1 MYKLGVC
8 TEEIVR
14 DSVLGVFE
22 AMRNLGLSSA
32 QFTYESICGTL
43 LPLEIRDEWIT
54 EIIEAKQKT
63 GIELAS
69 LNGTF
74 NMISSGEE
82 LKNGLIGF
90 ENVARS
96 SVPLEAKL
104 MTLCTGTRS
113 PDGMWIYHKDNE
125 LPDAYRDLCVTME
138 KLLDMAHRYDVC
150 LGIEIEASNVI
161 STPEKA
167 KQIIKDMGSDYL
179 KIILD
184 GANLF
189 HVGDAYVKNVHYVL
203 SHAFDVVGEH
213 IMVAHAKDIKETDG
227 ISFTSAGRGIID
239 FDYFADL
246 LDEIGY
252 KGDMLI
258 HGTKSEPELEQAIG
272 YLTSIGKYTRI

>member
-14 DSVLGVFE
+14 DSVAGVFE
-22 AMRNLGLSSA
+22 AMRNLGLVSA
-32 QFTYESICGTL
+32 QFTFETICGQL
-43 LPLEIRDEWIT
+43 LPLEIKDEWT
-54 EIIEAKQKT
+54 CEINDARKKT

-74 NMISSGEE
+74 NMISSGDE
-82 LKNGLIGF
+82 LKNGLIRF
-90 ENVARS
+90 ENVARA

-104 MTLCTGTRS
+104 ITLCTGTRS

-161 STPEKA
+161 NTPEKA
-167 KQIIKDMGSDYL
+167 KQIINDMGSDHL

-189 HVGDAYVKNVHYVL
+189 HSGDAYKKNVHYVL
-203 SHAFDVVGEH
+203 SHAFDVVGDH
-213 IMVAHAKDIKETDG
+213 VMIAHAKDIKETEG
-227 ISFTSAGRGIID
+227 ISFTSAGCGIID
-239 FDYFADL
+239 FDYFANL

-258 HGTKSEPELEQAIG
+258 HGTKSEAALDKAIEFLCSTG
-272 YLTSIGKYTRI
+272 RYTRA